1 MKLFKSIIFRK
12 ILLNKRYY
20 TMKPILDDLN
30 DIDSQYFIKLD
41 EPNNIENEITIKSIS
56 NPKNII
62 NNKTNKYVNY
72 IYEILDS

>member
-1 MKLFKSIIFRK
+1 
-12 ILLNKRYY
+12 
-20 TMKPILDDLN
+20 MKPILDDLN